1 MKKSKIVLNSQNH
14 FFSKIF
20 HFRGKQTNYQNNFL
34 DPKSMEHL
42 LKNEP
47 YSVNF
52 GQKLTE
58 LRSKTKTTI
67 YE

>member
-1 MKKSKIVLNSQNH
+1 MKKSKIVLNSQND
-14 FFSKIF
+14 FLSKILN
-20 HFRGKQTNYQNNFL
+20 FRGKQTNCQKHFL
-34 DPKSMEHL
+34 DSKSMEYL

-52 GQKLTE
+52 EQKLTE

-67 YE
+67 Y